1 VINAPTIS
9 VMKGKQMKPHK
20 STVLI
25 VLLGLFL
32 AAFAVGLA
40 QTSSQKKHAKHT
52 EESCSMDS
60 CCCKGDSCPIK
71 EGTTNA
77 AAKQDGCCCCE
88 GDSCEMK
95 GESMKNHA
103 ADESCC
109 CRNGDSSELEMKET
123 MKEKMKEK
131 MKNHSASDEC
141 CCNMKEKHKDSKHQ
155 MKQKAA

>member
-1 VINAPTIS
+1 VLVCADQRSNDFF
-9 VMKGKQMKPHK
+9 MKGRQMKPHK

-32 AAFAVGLA
+32 AVFAVGLA
-40 QTSSQKKHAKHT
+40 QTSSQKKQMKHT

-77 AAKQDGCCCCE
+77 TAKEDSCCCCA
-88 GDSCEMK
+88 GDSCEMN
-95 GESMKNHA
+95 GESMKTDAEHA
-103 ADESCC
+103 GCC
-109 CRNGDSSELEMKET
+109 NGEPSDP
-123 MKEKMKEK
+123 KMKEK
-131 MKNHSASDEC
+131 MKNHSADGEC
-141 CCNMKEKHKDSKHQ
+141 CCNMKEKHKDSKHK